1 MGPVDILRRARH
13 DPYGSPPTCFLCP
26 FLMSL
31 VFAFGQWTL
40 AMCQLNIHRDG
51 NTVMDRVG
59 VWSQDTTGEENF
71 FLTWQPIYMMSRAS
85 SATYTLWTKPRHKQE
100 ERREHCYKLI
110 NRRKQK
116 SLLRYHITHAW
127 SKERTAKMDHRRVL
141 YLYCGGGAGT
151 LPYKSYF
158 FPQYPPS
165 RTVPLAPHNRRVADE
180 PADEAVFTSPAPL
193 PARRRRPGASSS

>member
-1 MGPVDILRRARH
+1 MLCPNNSMEINKIFSISIPPARPGEKFSHIHQRNSETGMGPVDILRRARH
-13 DPYGSPPTCFLCP
+13 DPYGSPPTGFLCP

-116 SLLRYHITHAW
+116 SFLRYHITHAW

-151 LPYKSYF
+151 LP
-158 FPQYPPS
+158 
-165 RTVPLAPHNRRVADE
+165 
-180 PADEAVFTSPAPL
+180 
-193 PARRRRPGASSS
+193 